1 MGPHAETCGP
11 IIQQSDVTRQ
21 IRLRRSRTDRGGR
34 QAEPSNEESS
44 EFPVGEASGRA
55 TCAREG
61 ILTNDSADQA
71 SKKPD

>member
-34 QAEPSNEESS
+34 QAEPSNGESS
-44 EFPVGEASGRA
+44 ELPVGEASGRA
-55 TCAREG
+55 TGAREG